1 MLGFMTDAAPRAQTP
16 FALIFAL
23 LGFVIAAG
31 VGGLYIWDR
40 RQKDQDQFT
49 MIIDQLRRIDD
60 RLSELE
66 KRPEAPDLSALN
78 EKLDQLQVKL
88 AETAPADSAVLNQQL
103 QIIIEHQIKLQ
114 NDLAK
119 IQQEHVQSV
128 KETASAENLKLQQQV
143 LLKDLQNLAPTLIAP
158 PPSDNL
164 WAKISNGWQRWVT
177 IKPQASAAA
186 DVTTP
191 AGKISRALY
200 DLQQG
205 DVEAAL
211 EVLPEDPRLAAFR
224 SRADAYLLE
233 AAAQQKAAQE
243 PGLVK
248 NPGTI
253 SVLPLPAL
261 PANEGTGE

>member
-1 MLGFMTDAAPRAQTP
+1 MTDAAPRAQTP

-31 VGGLYIWDR
+31 VAGLYIWDR
-40 RQKDQDQFT
+40 RQKDQDQVT

-66 KRPEAPDLSALN
+66 KKPDAPDLSGLN
-78 EKLDQLQVKL
+78 EKLDQLQLKL

-119 IQQEHVQSV
+119 IQQEHVQTV
-128 KETASAENLKLQQQV
+128 KDTTTAQNLKLQQQA
-143 LLKDLQNLAPTLIAP
+143 LLKDLQNLASTLITP
-158 PPSDNL
+158 PPSDNV
-164 WAKISNGWQRWVT
+164 WAKIANSWQRWVT
-177 IKPQASAAA
+177 VKPQASASA
-186 DVTTP
+186 DITTP
-191 AGKISRALY
+191 TGKISRALY

-205 DVEAAL
+205 DVESAVD
-211 EVLPEDPRLAAFR
+211 VLPEDPRLASFR

-233 AAAQQKAAQE
+233 AAAQEKAAQQPSLIKTPE
-243 PGLVK
+243 TVPV
-248 NPGTI
+248 
-253 SVLPLPAL
+253 VPLPQP
-261 PANEGTGE
+261 PADEGDSE